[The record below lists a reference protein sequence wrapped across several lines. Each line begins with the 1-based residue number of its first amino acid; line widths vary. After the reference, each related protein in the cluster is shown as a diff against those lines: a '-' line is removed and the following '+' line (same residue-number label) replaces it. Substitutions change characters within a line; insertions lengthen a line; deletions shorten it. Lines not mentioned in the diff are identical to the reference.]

1 MNMYEEKDVL
11 WLKYAIFDDDG
22 DIIGIS
28 KEAPDEVKK
37 SYEEHLKEIEEYTR
51 QGKCIPK

>member
-11 WLKYAIFDDDG
+11 WLKYTIFDDDG